1 MVMNLD
7 YILGKIQLLIQS
19 GAGALS
25 EKGRELT
32 TIDTVILAAAAAAG
46 LLFCF
51 FGLKLVR
58 LWAAVLG
65 LSVGFTGGAYLASY
79 FGLEGHIPLIAGAAA
94 GVILAV
100 LSGVLYRAGA
110 FLVVWLMGIA
120 GSACILGPQDW
131 IFVLVCVA
139 IGLVIALITLKFTEP
154 VTMLVTAVFGGAL
167 AGQAGYILIPVKNW
181 IIQIAMIAVLA
192 VLGIIVQ
199 FLMESKRRKRQHLKK
214 AEEIRQSTSV
224 ANEVDKA
231 RAMMENLDQAK
242 PDMEETAEEG
252 LLYLNDEEEELADFE
267 DLDEDG
273 EPLDFDDLDE
283 EDDFMDEESDDYDS
297 VDIEEDDDIQ
307 ILDLDDDE

>member
-7 YILGKIQLLIQS
+7 YILGQIQLLLRS
-19 GAGALS
+19 RALALT

-32 TIDTVILAAAAAAG
+32 TTDMVILAAVAAAG

-51 FGLKLVR
+51 FGLKLIR
-58 LWAAVLG
+58 LWAAVFG
-65 LSVGFTGGAYLASY
+65 LTVGFAGGTYLASY
-79 FGLEGHIPLIAGAAA
+79 FGLEGNIPLIAGAAA

-100 LSGVLYRAGA
+100 LAGVLYRAGA
-110 FLVVWLMGIA
+110 FLVVWLLGIA
-120 GSACILGPQDW
+120 GSAYILRPQDW
-131 IFVLVCVA
+131 VFALVCVA
-139 IGLVIALITLKFTEP
+139 IGLVIALITWKFTEP

-167 AGQAGYILIPVKNW
+167 AGQAGYILVPVKNW
-181 IIQIAMIAVLA
+181 IIQTAMIAALA
-192 VLGIIVQ
+192 VLGILVQ
-199 FLMESKRRKRQHLKK
+199 FLLESKRRKRQHLKK
-214 AEEIRQSTSV
+214 AEEIRKSTSV

-242 PDMEETAEEG
+242 PDMEEAAEEG
-252 LLYLNDEEEELADFE
+252 LLYLNDEEEEITDLE

-273 EPLDFDDLDE
+273 EPLEFDDLDE
-283 EDDFMDEESDDYDS
+283 EDEFMDEESDEYDS